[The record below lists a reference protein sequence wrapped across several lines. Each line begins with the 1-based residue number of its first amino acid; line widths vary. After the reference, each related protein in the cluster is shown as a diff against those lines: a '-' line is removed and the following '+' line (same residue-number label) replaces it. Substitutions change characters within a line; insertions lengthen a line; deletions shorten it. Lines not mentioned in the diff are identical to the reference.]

1 MNIWM
6 LASCLRAEDNTADVL
21 HAQDVSSP
29 IQLSAV
35 GIVLGLPCIASPA
48 FLLITAM
55 NHYIFL
61 RYSYYN
67 PSTVITVN

>member
-1 MNIWM
+1 M
-6 LASCLRAEDNTADVL
+6 LVLCLRAEDDTAGAL

-35 GIVLGLPCIASPA
+35 GIVLGFPCIASPA

-67 PSTVITVN
+67 LNTVIAVN